1 MKKSGTEK
9 LQDLDASSA
18 GILDTKEHPQN
29 YITLEEVV
37 DETML
42 LLSRYVLNT
51 TEEILVFTDLD
62 EKVLRKSINYPK
74 RTYPCS
80 RSIC

>member
-1 MKKSGTEK
+1 MGK
-9 LQDLDASSA
+9 LQDSDASSV
-18 GILDTKEHPQN
+18 GILDTKEHQQN

-62 EKVLRKSINYPK
+62 AKHLKRSMNYLR
-74 RTYPCS
+74 RTYPYS
-80 RSIC
+80 RNIS

>member
-1 MKKSGTEK
+1 MEK
-9 LQDLDASSA
+9 WQDSDASCV
-18 GILDTKEHPQN
+18 GILDTKELQQN

-37 DETML
+37 DETLL

-62 EKVLRKSINYPK
+62 AKHLKRSMSYLR
-74 RTYPCS
+74 RTYPYS
-80 RSIC
+80 RNIS

>member
-1 MKKSGTEK
+1 MGK
-9 LQDLDASSA
+9 LQDSDASSV
-18 GILDTKEHPQN
+18 GILDTKELQQN

-37 DETML
+37 DETLL

-62 EKVLRKSINYPK
+62 AKHLKRSMSYLR
-74 RTYPCS
+74 RTYPYS
-80 RSIC
+80 RNIS

>member
-1 MKKSGTEK
+1 MGK
-9 LQDLDASSA
+9 LQDLDASSV
-18 GILDTKEHPQN
+18 GILDTKARPQK

-37 DETML
+37 DETLL

-62 EKVLRKSINYPK
+62 AKHLKRSMSYLR
-74 RTYPCS
+74 RTYPYS
-80 RSIC
+80 RNIS

>member
-1 MKKSGTEK
+1 MEKWQDSG
-9 LQDLDASSA
+9 ASCV
-18 GILDTKEHPQN
+18 GILDTKELQQN

-37 DETML
+37 DETLL

-62 EKVLRKSINYPK
+62 AKHLKRSMSYLR
-74 RTYPCS
+74 RTYPYS
-80 RSIC
+80 RNIS

>member
-1 MKKSGTEK
+1 MGK
-9 LQDLDASSA
+9 LQDSDASSV
-18 GILDTKEHPQN
+18 GILDTKEHQQN

-37 DETML
+37 DETLL

-62 EKVLRKSINYPK
+62 AKHLKRSMSYLR
-74 RTYPCS
+74 RTYPYS
-80 RSIC
+80 RNIY

>member
-1 MKKSGTEK
+1 MGK
-9 LQDLDASSA
+9 LQDSDVSSV
-18 GILDTKEHPQN
+18 GILDTKERQQN

-62 EKVLRKSINYPK
+62 AKHLKRSMSYLR
-74 RTYPCS
+74 RTYPYS
-80 RSIC
+80 RNIS

>member
-1 MKKSGTEK
+1 MEK
-9 LQDLDASSA
+9 WQDSDVSSV
-18 GILDTKEHPQN
+18 GILDTKEHQQK

-51 TEEILVFTDLD
+51 TEELLVFTDLD
-62 EKVLRKSINYPK
+62 AKHLKRSMNYQK

-80 RSIC
+80 RNIS